1 MATRI
6 GVVGAAG
13 RMGRML
19 LATIAATPGC
29 VIAGSTNWL
38 ASRIDLYRPA
48 ARQTLS
54 AFAVT
59 ALTTLAVRLRP
70 I

>member
-29 VIAGSTNWL
+29 VIAGGTERPGNPALGEDLGKL
-38 ASRIDLYRPA
+38 AGIEQVGL
-48 ARQTLS
+48 
-54 AFAVT
+54 
-59 ALTTLAVRLRP
+59 
-70 I
+70 